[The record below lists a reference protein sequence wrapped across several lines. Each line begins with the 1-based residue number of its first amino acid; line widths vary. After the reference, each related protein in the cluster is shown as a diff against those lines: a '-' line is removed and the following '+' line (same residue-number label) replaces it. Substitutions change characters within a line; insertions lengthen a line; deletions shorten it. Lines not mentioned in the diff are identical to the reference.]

1 MAATYSL
8 TASASSVGEGGSVT
22 ITLNTTEVA
31 DNELV
36 RWIIAGSNISTADFV
51 NIPLEG
57 NFNVINNTSTLTIPI
72 REDLTTEGTEYLILS
87 LPDVALGAV
96 AISILIDDTS
106 RTPLPE
112 ILPKFYVNSNTPVSD
127 EGEYIYFNI
136 RAIDLEDRT
145 TVIPWILQGIP
156 SEDILGGQRTGTV
169 TLLQVDDN
177 EWQGTIQIG
186 ILENFETNGDRTAFL
201 TINPP
206 YPYVLE
212 VSQSVIIRDSSLDT
226 DPFYQLSVDK
236 TRVIE
241 GGNVTVTV
249 TAFNIPDGTI
259 VPVVI
264 NAYDIPEYNVDIT
277 AADFID
283 VDDLQSGL
291 FFPPLVNNTAS
302 LTFFTRDDFKFE
314 QTEYFYF
321 GIPDTFATSQVIEL
335 IDSGNLFISSD
346 RTYTGNINVK
356 ILDKAILTPDIGG
369 ISIGKSDW
377 EDLSGKLSESVYVQG
392 RLPLAA
398 QDAGIFYQPF
408 SYVIRSSISI
418 ELWKDSI
425 KKVLHPAGLALFS
438 EVDTETLPGEE
449 FNVEP
454 KEAGG
459 ATITD
464 FFALTADNERLPFC
478 ASNVVYTNSR
488 FSIPLKSD
496 FAYYIHKEL

>member
-1 MAATYSL
+1 MATYSL
-8 TASASSVGEGGSVT
+8 SSNSSTVSEGGSVT
-22 ITLNTTEVA
+22 ITLTTTDVP

-36 RWIIAGSNISTADFV
+36 RWIIAGSNVNATDFV

-57 NFNVINNTSTLTIPI
+57 NFNVINNSATLTIPI
-72 REDLTTEGTEYLILS
+72 REDLVTEGTEFLILS

-96 AISILIDDTS
+96 AIAITIQDTS
-106 RTPLPE
+106 TTPLPE
-112 ILPKFYVNSNTPVSD
+112 VLPKFYVNSNTPVSD
-127 EGEYIYFNI
+127 EGVYIYFNI
-136 RAIDLEDRT
+136 RAIDLGDNT
-145 TVIPWILQGIP
+145 TEIPWELQGIP
-156 SEDILGGQRTGTV
+156 ASGILGGQRNGTV
-169 TLLQVDDN
+169 TLLKVDDN
-177 EWQGTIQIG
+177 EWEATVEIG
-186 ILENFETNGDRTAFL
+186 ILEDFETTGDRTAL
-201 TINPP
+201 LLIRPP

-212 VSQSVIIRDSSLDT
+212 VSQSVIIRDTSIDT

-249 TAFNIPDGTI
+249 NAFNVPDGTI

-264 NAYDIPEYNVDIT
+264 NAYDEVEYDVDIT
-277 AADFID
+277 PADFVD
-283 VDDLQSGL
+283 VEDLQSGL

-314 QTEYFYF
+314 PTEYFYF
-321 GIPDTFATSQVIEL
+321 GIPNTFATSQVIEL
-335 IDSGNLFISSD
+335 IDSGNLFITSD
-346 RTYTGNINVK
+346 KTYSGNIKIK
-356 ILDKAILTPDIGG
+356 ILDKAVLTPEIGG
-369 ISIGKSDW
+369 LSIGKSDW
-377 EDLSGKLSESVYVQG
+377 EDLSGKLSESIFVQG

-398 QDAGIFYQPF
+398 QNAGIFYQPF

-425 KKVLHPAGLALFS
+425 KDVLHPAGLALFS

-449 FNVEP
+449 FNAEP
-454 KEAGG
+454 TESGPS
-459 ATITD
+459 TITD

-488 FSIPLKSD
+488 FSVLLKSD